1 MPNPRFKGDNY
12 SNFGGINVKV
22 SPYQQGPQEFLDLKN
37 LDFNI
42 PGALTSRYGSTQ
54 YIQTAANFTGQIQS
68 LKEFVR
74 LSGSSMIVTSVSGG
88 IWVGATTGQFQGLSL
103 TDQLTGSSFYAAA
116 PNEFHWRTASGSY
129 VGGFNPIVDTI
140 NKTFPYYDNATSA
153 ASLGTFEVKPMTS
166 GQNQL
171 DMTTFVNNLFICDG
185 QKFVRFDGVTTYN
198 MCLPGAIPNAYGNGT
213 VGPGGL
219 VTDFWYGF
227 YGSYVNNRGFEGP
240 IWPLG
245 WFPYFSALVPG
256 ATILAVYGSTMIA
269 PSAQIQTPLNY
280 GISAINIYAYQGTSV
295 AGFDPSGTIIKG
307 TTLYTALPRFIAKF
321 PASGS
326 TLTGVTLTFGAT
338 AGNIGPL
345 PPPTNYI
352 PFGITNALSS
362 LMSTFFPRYM
372 EQYSNRLFLAGFS
385 TALSTVWFSDTGE
398 PEGYQADWNFEVR
411 TNDGDRVTAMKAY
424 GGNLAIWKFNSFHML
439 SGDNPANFFVKE
451 LSDEYGCVSNR
462 ATEIFNDQLV
472 FLDRKGVMRFN
483 GAGLDCLSD
492 KIQPIIDSIN
502 LAAATDNATMV
513 HDKTKNQIL
522 LGVPVNGATYNNLT
536 IVYDYLIGAWTTYDS
551 FNPAVFAI
559 MQGRLGQ
566 RGVFYGGYSGMLF
579 NFGASLFGDNGVGF
593 TCYLKTRFLHDM
605 GESVSKQFRRLYLN
619 TAPVANVTLP
629 IQINFYQDYG
639 ASIVYSATMYQNAIQ
654 NRIDFGIPAKSL
666 SFDLARNT
674 PSLPIQIHGFA
685 MEYRFQRNT

>member
-54 YIQTAANFTGQIQS
+54 YIQTSANFTGQIQS
-68 LKEFVR
+68 LGEFVR
-74 LSGSSMIVTSVSGG
+74 LSGSSMVVTSVSGG

-103 TDQLTGSSFYAAA
+103 MSVGSTVSVSTGIAQVYQNLAGTSLFVVTDF
-116 PNEFHWRTASGSY
+116 AS
-129 VGGFNPIVDTI
+129 NPDQ
-140 NKTFPYYDNATSA
+140 TFPYFPSPTPQFASA
-153 ASLGTFEVKPMTS
+153 ANPHSANG
-166 GQNQL
+166 L
-171 DMTTFVNNLFICDG
+171 DYVTFVNYLFMCDG
-185 QKFVRFDGVTTYN
+185 TKFLKFDGVTTSLVG
-198 MCLPGAIPNAYGNGT
+198 LPGAMA
-213 VGPGGL
+213 VGGL
-219 VTDFWYGF
+219 T
-227 YGSYVNNRGFEGP
+227 GSVGVGSGGIAPSLFVPGTFTRVFGQYVNARGFMGP
-240 IWPLG
+240 IWPLAAVD
-245 WFPYFSALVPG
+245 YTTQSG
-256 ATILAVYGSTMIA
+256 ASVHAELGSTNISIA
-269 PSAQIQTPLNY
+269 INVATPLAY
-280 GISAINIYAYQGTSV
+280 GISGVNVFYNVQSPFSGYTYSMPGVSIMQLDSFHPLSSGVYA
-295 AGFDPSGTIIKG
+295 
-307 TTLYTALPRFIAKF
+307 
-321 PASGS
+321 ASGS
-326 TLTGVTLTFGAT
+326 TITAVSAFVKSNDVLSVTGRMNDYLPLGIS
-338 AGNIGPL
+338 NMGPSAD
-345 PPPTNYI
+345 TQV
-352 PFGITNALSS
+352 AA
-362 LMSTFFPRYM
+362 FFPRYM
-372 EQYSNRLFLAGFS
+372 EIYSNRLFLAGFS
-385 TALSTVWFSDTGE
+385 TQLSTVWFSDTGE

-411 TNDGDRVTAMKAY
+411 TNDGDRITALKAY
-424 GGNLAIWKFNSFHML
+424 GGNLAIWKFNSFHIL
-439 SGDNPANFFVKE
+439 SGDSPANFFVKE

-472 FLDRKGVMRFN
+472 FLDRKGIMRFN

-492 KIQPIIDSIN
+492 KIQPVIDSIN
-502 LAAATDNATMV
+502 FVAATDNATMV

-522 LGVPVNGATYNNLT
+522 LGVPVNGATFNNLT

-551 FNPAVFAI
+551 YNPAVFAI

-619 TAPVANVTLP
+619 TAPVASVTLP